1 LFEGVLNG
9 MADTPNPEDRI
20 PQEPVAEEPDLHPT
34 DAEPPAVETR
44 GIRWLIVP
52 ALLGLV
58 LGALIGLVQA
68 TGPGPKGE
76 TRELLLASA
85 VQGAVVGLIA
95 GGVFGLLVWVLFP
108 YKGHNPH
115 APRTEEGAK
124 NTATPERAEERG
136 E

>member
-1 LFEGVLNG
+1 
-9 MADTPNPEDRI
+9 MAETPIPEDRI
-20 PQEPVAEEPDLHPT
+20 PQEPAAEEPDLHPA

-58 LGALIGLVQA
+58 LGAVIGLVQA
-68 TGPGPKGE
+68 TGPGPRGE
-76 TRELLLASA
+76 PRDLLLTGTM
-85 VQGAVVGLIA
+85 QGAVVGLIA

-115 APRTEEGAK
+115 APRTEESAK
-124 NTATPERAEERG
+124 DTAAPERAEERG
-136 E
+136 A